1 MPEPADL
8 GALLRLMPP
17 ETESDTV
24 VDWDEIAESWGRAFP
39 AAYQRFIAIY
49 GAGMIE
55 DYLVIG
61 TPEPWVEP
69 PDGDGADMRAGT
81 AFARVLWQ
89 DSRKERDLE
98 GAIPRLILWAVDSSG
113 DNLCWDAS
121 DPDPEKWPVLLYNR
135 GKAIWRRYDCGMVE
149 FLVRHLEGDF
159 PTCPLGDVGLFGR
172 RRATFLTRTE
182 YMRRLRSGVD
192 PWTGEPDPY
201 AGMYNY
207 G

>member
-1 MPEPADL
+1 MPEPVEL
-8 GALLRLMPP
+8 EALLRLMPP

-24 VDWDEIAESWGRAFP
+24 VDWDEITESWGRPFP
-39 AAYQRFIAIY
+39 AAYQRFIAVY

-61 TPEPWVEP
+61 SPEPWVEP
-69 PDGDGADMRAGT
+69 PDGDDNDMRAGT

-89 DSRKERDLE
+89 ECRKERDLD
-98 GAIPRLILWAVDSSG
+98 GATPRLILWALDSSG

-159 PTCPLGDVGLFGR
+159 PTCPLGDVHLFGR

-192 PWTGEPDPY
+192 PWTGEPDPF